1 MWDGVLCEVIPPPP
15 LHSGHQWRPQPSPS
29 DLASVASQCQ
39 AVLRPGW
46 GQPGPGSLG
55 PVKTESCDNNEIT
68 FVTLSRSAKQS
79 SSECERLRNG
89 CHHSL
94 REWTEDDDETGLCLA
109 IDLSGPCPGS
119 AHRETKQ
126 TLLAANSLRTYYSWL
141 CIPMWRSIS
150 TLFWMPTKLLCL
162 APRMNECLVR
172 LSFPECIGQC
182 TVAWLATP
190 ACHTGNARTGRDGAQ
205 LLPGKWDKL
214 VPQPNIAI
222 LQRWK

>member
-1 MWDGVLCEVIPPPP
+1 MMSCVKSFLLLPS
-15 LHSGHQWRPQPSPS
+15 SGHQWRPQPSPS

-46 GQPGPGSLG
+46 GQQDPEAEAEWRLSL
-55 PVKTESCDNNEIT
+55 VTTVEIT
-68 FVTLSRSAKQS
+68 FVTLSRSAKQ

-94 REWTEDDDETGLCLA
+94 REWSEDDDETGLCLA
-109 IDLSGPCPGS
+109 IDLSGPWPGS

-126 TLLAANSLRTYYSWL
+126 TLVPANSLRTYYSWL

-182 TVAWLATP
+182 TVAS
-190 ACHTGNARTGRDGAQ
+190 
-205 LLPGKWDKL
+205 
-214 VPQPNIAI
+214 
-222 LQRWK
+222 